1 MATVFGDQSAQAV
14 PVNRAGS
21 TISESPRG
29 GRLAAE
35 DFSRYLERV
44 TTIHSRLSRMV
55 LNDDGLDA
63 IVVTLS
69 HLLSRP
75 VLVQDRF
82 FKLLAASE
90 GCEEELAVAESFED
104 PKVAESVRRI
114 VQEHR

>member
-1 MATVFGDQSAQAV
+1 MATLFGEQAAQAAQASKG
-14 PVNRAGS
+14 AGAA
-21 TISESPRG
+21 EAPRG
-29 GRLAAE
+29 RLGAE

-55 LNDDGLDA
+55 LSDDGLDA

-82 FKLLAASE
+82 FKLMAASE
-90 GCEEELAVAESFED
+90 GCEEELAVAEAFD
-104 PKVAESVRRI
+104 
-114 VQEHR
+114 

>member
-1 MATVFGDQSAQAV
+1 MAAVFGDQAAQAV
-14 PVNRAGS
+14 QANRAGNGDA
-21 TISESPRG
+21 PRG
-29 GRLAAE
+29 RLGTE

-75 VLVQDRF
+75 VLVQDR
-82 FKLLAASE
+82 
-90 GCEEELAVAESFED
+90 
-104 PKVAESVRRI
+104 
-114 VQEHR
+114 